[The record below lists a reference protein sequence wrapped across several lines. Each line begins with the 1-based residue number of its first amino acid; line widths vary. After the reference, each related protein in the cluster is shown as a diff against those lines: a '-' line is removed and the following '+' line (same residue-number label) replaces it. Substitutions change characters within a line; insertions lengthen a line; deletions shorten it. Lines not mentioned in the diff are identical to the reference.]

1 MSKITDLASLLAEKH
16 GISHKEAE
24 MFVSLLFDIAK
35 DALHAQKQV
44 KIKGL
49 GTFKLTSVS
58 SRESIDVNTGQRIL
72 IEGRDKVSF
81 TPDAAMKNLVNR
93 PFAQFETVILKDD
106 VDFTDID
113 KKYDEKVEEEA
124 LPTEESVQEEA
135 AVQEAPIAE
144 EPVVEEAVVEEATQE
159 ETVVEEPVVE
169 EPVQQEETIVEEPV
183 VEEPV
188 QEETI
193 VEEPVVEESVQEET
207 IVEEPVVEK
216 PVQEEPPV
224 APMQAAFVD
233 VENNTQEDNVINEES
248 EDYEDEMERKRSEE
262 LAKKLSRSNSIIIG
276 LAVALVLLLAYGLY
290 SINNLN
296 KKMDD
301 RDSKINQLTEEV
313 TKSKKNEQIAKD
325 ELTKQIMLFN
335 NDERVR
341 RGNLKIVGI
350 EKTVTAVAGQ
360 TLKSISRDNL
370 GPNMEMY
377 LEAVNP
383 GVRMVL
389 IGQEIQIPKLEPK
402 NAD

>member
-35 DALHAQKQV
+35 GALHAQKQV

-124 LPTEESVQEEA
+124 LPTEESVQET
-135 AVQEAPIAE
+135 P
-144 EPVVEEAVVEEATQE
+144 
-159 ETVVEEPVVE
+159 VVEEPVVE
-169 EPVQQEETIVEEPV
+169 EPIVEEPAQEETIV
-183 VEEPV
+183 
-188 QEETI
+188 
-193 VEEPVVEESVQEET
+193 
-207 IVEEPVVEK
+207 
-216 PVQEEPPV
+216 EEPPV

-290 SINNLN
+290 SINSLN

-313 TKSKKNEQIAKD
+313 TKSKKNEQVAKD

>member
-144 EPVVEEAVVEEATQE
+144 EPVVEEPVVEEATQE

-169 EPVQQEETIVEEPV
+169 EPVQQEETIVEK
-183 VEEPV
+183 PV

-193 VEEPVVEESVQEET
+193 VEET
-207 IVEEPVVEK
+207 IVEEP
-216 PVQEEPPV
+216 PVT
-224 APMQAAFVD
+224 PMQAAFVE

-276 LAVALVLLLAYGLY
+276 LAVALVLLLACGLY

>member
-35 DALHAQKQV
+35 GALHAQKQV

-124 LPTEESVQEEA
+124 LPTEEP
-135 AVQEAPIAE
+135 VQEAP
-144 EPVVEEAVVEEATQE
+144 VVEET
-159 ETVVEEPVVE
+159 P
-169 EPVQQEETIVEEPV
+169 IVEEPV

-188 QEETI
+188 VEEPIVEEPAQEETI
-193 VEEPVVEESVQEET
+193 V
-207 IVEEPVVEK
+207 
-216 PVQEEPPV
+216 EEPPV

-290 SINNLN
+290 SINSLN

-313 TKSKKNEQIAKD
+313 TKSKKNEQVAKD

>member
-35 DALHAQKQV
+35 GALHAQKQV

-124 LPTEESVQEEA
+124 LPTEESVQET
-135 AVQEAPIAE
+135 
-144 EPVVEEAVVEEATQE
+144 PVVEEA
-159 ETVVEEPVVE
+159 P
-169 EPVQQEETIVEEPV
+169 IVEEPV
-183 VEEPV
+183 VEEP
-188 QEETI
+188 I
-193 VEEPVVEESVQEET
+193 VEEPVQEEP
-207 IVEEPVVEK
+207 IV
-216 PVQEEPPV
+216 EEPPV

-233 VENNTQEDNVINEES
+233 VDNNTQEDNVINEES

-290 SINNLN
+290 SINSLN

-313 TKSKKNEQIAKD
+313 TKSKKNEQVAKD

>member
-35 DALHAQKQV
+35 GALHAQKQV

-113 KKYDEKVEEEA
+113 KKYDEKVEDEA
-124 LPTEESVQEEA
+124 LPTEESVQET
-135 AVQEAPIAE
+135 P
-144 EPVVEEAVVEEATQE
+144 
-159 ETVVEEPVVE
+159 VVEEPVVE
-169 EPVQQEETIVEEPV
+169 EPI

-188 QEETI
+188 QEEPI
-193 VEEPVVEESVQEET
+193 V
-207 IVEEPVVEK
+207 
-216 PVQEEPPV
+216 EEPPV

-290 SINNLN
+290 SINSLN

-313 TKSKKNEQIAKD
+313 TKSKKNEQVAKD

>member
-1 MSKITDLASLLAEKH
+1 VEDRLMSKITDLASLLAEKH

-144 EPVVEEAVVEEATQE
+144 EPVVEEPVVEEATQE
-159 ETVVEEPVVE
+159 ETIVEEPVVE

-188 QEETI
+188 
-193 VEEPVVEESVQEET
+193 VEEPVQEET
-207 IVEEPVVEK
+207 IVEEP
-216 PVQEEPPV
+216 PVT
-224 APMQAAFVD
+224 PMQAAFVD

>member
-16 GISHKEAE
+16 GIPHKEAE

-35 DALHAQKQV
+35 GALHAQKQV

-124 LPTEESVQEEA
+124 LPTEEPVQET
-135 AVQEAPIAE
+135 
-144 EPVVEEAVVEEATQE
+144 PVVEEA
-159 ETVVEEPVVE
+159 P
-169 EPVQQEETIVEEPV
+169 IVEEPV

-188 QEETI
+188 VEEPI
-193 VEEPVVEESVQEET
+193 VEEPVQEES
-207 IVEEPVVEK
+207 IV
-216 PVQEEPPV
+216 EEPPV

-233 VENNTQEDNVINEES
+233 VDNNTQEDNVINEES

-290 SINNLN
+290 SINSLN

-313 TKSKKNEQIAKD
+313 TKSKKNEQVAKD

>member
-35 DALHAQKQV
+35 GALHAQKQV

-124 LPTEESVQEEA
+124 LPTEEPVQET
-135 AVQEAPIAE
+135 P
-144 EPVVEEAVVEEATQE
+144 
-159 ETVVEEPVVE
+159 VVEEPVVE
-169 EPVQQEETIVEEPV
+169 EPIVEEPAQEETIVEEA
-183 VEEPV
+183 
-188 QEETI
+188 T
-193 VEEPVVEESVQEET
+193 QEET

-216 PVQEEPPV
+216 PVQEEPIVEEPPV

-233 VENNTQEDNVINEES
+233 VENNTQEDKVINEES

-290 SINNLN
+290 SINSLN

-313 TKSKKNEQIAKD
+313 TKSKKNEQVAKD

>member
-35 DALHAQKQV
+35 GALHAQKQV

-124 LPTEESVQEEA
+124 LPTEEPVQET
-135 AVQEAPIAE
+135 
-144 EPVVEEAVVEEATQE
+144 PVVEET
-159 ETVVEEPVVE
+159 P
-169 EPVQQEETIVEEPV
+169 IVEEPV

-188 QEETI
+188 VEEPI
-193 VEEPVVEESVQEET
+193 VEEPVQEES
-207 IVEEPVVEK
+207 IV
-216 PVQEEPPV
+216 EEPPV

-290 SINNLN
+290 SINSLN

-313 TKSKKNEQIAKD
+313 TKSKKNEQVAKD

>member
-35 DALHAQKQV
+35 GALHAQKQV

-124 LPTEESVQEEA
+124 LPTEEP
-135 AVQEAPIAE
+135 VQEAP
-144 EPVVEEAVVEEATQE
+144 VVEET
-159 ETVVEEPVVE
+159 P
-169 EPVQQEETIVEEPV
+169 IVEEPV

-188 QEETI
+188 VEEPI
-193 VEEPVVEESVQEET
+193 VEEPVQEES
-207 IVEEPVVEK
+207 IV
-216 PVQEEPPV
+216 EEPPV

-290 SINNLN
+290 SINSLN

-313 TKSKKNEQIAKD
+313 TKSKKNEQVAKD

>member
-35 DALHAQKQV
+35 GALHAQKQV

-124 LPTEESVQEEA
+124 LPTEE
-135 AVQEAPIAE
+135 
-144 EPVVEEAVVEEATQE
+144 
-159 ETVVEEPVVE
+159 PVVE
-169 EPVQQEETIVEEPV
+169 EPIVEEPV
-183 VEEPV
+183 VEEP
-188 QEETI
+188 I
-193 VEEPVVEESVQEET
+193 VEEPAQEES
-207 IVEEPVVEK
+207 IV
-216 PVQEEPPV
+216 EEPPV

-233 VENNTQEDNVINEES
+233 VDNNTQEDNVINEES

-290 SINNLN
+290 SINSLN

-313 TKSKKNEQIAKD
+313 TKSKKNEQVAKD

>member
-35 DALHAQKQV
+35 GALHAQKQV

-124 LPTEESVQEEA
+124 LPTEEP
-135 AVQEAPIAE
+135 VQEAP
-144 EPVVEEAVVEEATQE
+144 VVEETPI
-159 ETVVEEPVVE
+159 VEEPI
-169 EPVQQEETIVEEPV
+169 QEEASAQETPIVEEPV
-183 VEEPV
+183 VEEP
-188 QEETI
+188 I
-193 VEEPVVEESVQEET
+193 V
-207 IVEEPVVEK
+207 
-216 PVQEEPPV
+216 EEPPV

-233 VENNTQEDNVINEES
+233 VENNTQEDKVINEES

-290 SINNLN
+290 SINSLN

-313 TKSKKNEQIAKD
+313 TKSKKNEQVAKD

>member
-144 EPVVEEAVVEEATQE
+144 EPVVEEPVVEEATQE
-159 ETVVEEPVVE
+159 ETIVEEPVVE

-193 VEEPVVEESVQEET
+193 VEEP
-207 IVEEPVVEK
+207 PVT
-216 PVQEEPPV
+216 
-224 APMQAAFVD
+224 PMQAAFVD

>member
-1 MSKITDLASLLAEKH
+1 
-16 GISHKEAE
+16 
-24 MFVSLLFDIAK
+24 
-35 DALHAQKQV
+35 
-44 KIKGL
+44 
-49 GTFKLTSVS
+49 
-58 SRESIDVNTGQRIL
+58 
-72 IEGRDKVSF
+72 
-81 TPDAAMKNLVNR
+81 
-93 PFAQFETVILKDD
+93 
-106 VDFTDID
+106 
-113 KKYDEKVEEEA
+113 
-124 LPTEESVQEEA
+124 
-135 AVQEAPIAE
+135 
-144 EPVVEEAVVEEATQE
+144 
-159 ETVVEEPVVE
+159 
-169 EPVQQEETIVEEPV
+169 
-183 VEEPV
+183 
-188 QEETI
+188 
-193 VEEPVVEESVQEET
+193 
-207 IVEEPVVEK
+207 
-216 PVQEEPPV
+216 
-224 APMQAAFVD
+224 MQAFFVN

-313 TKSKKNEQIAKD
+313 TKSKKNEQVAKD
-325 ELTKQIMLFN
+325 ALTKQIMLFN

>member
-35 DALHAQKQV
+35 GALHAQKQV

-124 LPTEESVQEEA
+124 LPTEEPVQET
-135 AVQEAPIAE
+135 
-144 EPVVEEAVVEEATQE
+144 PVVEET
-159 ETVVEEPVVE
+159 P
-169 EPVQQEETIVEEPV
+169 IVEEPV
-183 VEEPV
+183 VEEPIV
-188 QEETI
+188 EEPEQ
-193 VEEPVVEESVQEET
+193 EEPVVEEPIVEEPAQEET

-216 PVQEEPPV
+216 PVQEEPIVEEPPV

-233 VENNTQEDNVINEES
+233 VDNNTQEDNVINEES

-290 SINNLN
+290 SINSLN

-313 TKSKKNEQIAKD
+313 TKSKKNEQVAKD

>member
-35 DALHAQKQV
+35 GALHAQKQV

-124 LPTEESVQEEA
+124 LPTEE
-135 AVQEAPIAE
+135 
-144 EPVVEEAVVEEATQE
+144 
-159 ETVVEEPVVE
+159 PVVE
-169 EPVQQEETIVEEPV
+169 EPIVEEAPIVEEPV
-183 VEEPV
+183 VEEPIV
-188 QEETI
+188 EKPIVEKPAQEETI
-193 VEEPVVEESVQEET
+193 V
-207 IVEEPVVEK
+207 
-216 PVQEEPPV
+216 EEPPV

-290 SINNLN
+290 SINSLN

-313 TKSKKNEQIAKD
+313 TKSKKNEQVAKD

>member
-1 MSKITDLASLLAEKH
+1 MEDRLMSKISDLASLLAEKH

-24 MFVSLLFDIAK
+24 MFVSQLFVITK
-35 DALHAQKQV
+35 EALHAQKQV

-58 SRESIDVNTGQRIL
+58 ARESIDVNTGQRIL

-113 KKYDEKVEEEA
+113 KKYDEKVEEE
-124 LPTEESVQEEA
+124 TISTD
-135 AVQEAPIAE
+135 
-144 EPVVEEAVVEEATQE
+144 EP
-159 ETVVEEPVVE
+159 VVEEPVVE
-169 EPVQQEETIVEEPV
+169 ETMQEEPVIEEPVVEEPIVEKAV

-188 QEETI
+188 QEE
-193 VEEPVVEESVQEET
+193 PVQEET
-207 IVEEPVVEK
+207 IAEVPIQEVVTA
-216 PVQEEPPV
+216 EEPPV
-224 APMQAAFVD
+224 SPMKAAFVD
-233 VENNTQEDNVINEES
+233 VENNPSEDNVLNEES

-276 LAVALVLLLAYGLY
+276 LAVALVLLLACGLY
-290 SINNLN
+290 SINKLN
-296 KKMDD
+296 KKMAD
-301 RDSKINQLTEEV
+301 RDSQINQLTEEV
-313 TKSKKNEQIAKD
+313 TKSKKNEQVAKD

-350 EKTVTAVAGQ
+350 DKIVTAVAGQ
-360 TLKSISRDNL
+360 TLKSISKDNL

-383 GVRMVL
+383 GVKMVL

>member
-35 DALHAQKQV
+35 GALHAQKQV

-124 LPTEESVQEEA
+124 LPTEESVQET
-135 AVQEAPIAE
+135 
-144 EPVVEEAVVEEATQE
+144 PVVEEA
-159 ETVVEEPVVE
+159 P
-169 EPVQQEETIVEEPV
+169 IVEEPV
-183 VEEPV
+183 VEEP
-188 QEETI
+188 I
-193 VEEPVVEESVQEET
+193 VEEPAQEEP
-207 IVEEPVVEK
+207 IV
-216 PVQEEPPV
+216 EEPPV

-233 VENNTQEDNVINEES
+233 VDNNTQEDNVINEES

-276 LAVALVLLLAYGLY
+276 LAVALVLLLAYCLY
-290 SINNLN
+290 SINSLN

-313 TKSKKNEQIAKD
+313 TKSKKNEQVAKD

>member
-35 DALHAQKQV
+35 GALHAQKQV

-124 LPTEESVQEEA
+124 LPTEEP
-135 AVQEAPIAE
+135 VQEAP
-144 EPVVEEAVVEEATQE
+144 VVEETPI
-159 ETVVEEPVVE
+159 VEEPVIE
-169 EPVQQEETIVEEPV
+169 EPIVEEPV
-183 VEEPV
+183 VEEPIV
-188 QEETI
+188 EEPAQEETI
-193 VEEPVVEESVQEET
+193 V
-207 IVEEPVVEK
+207 
-216 PVQEEPPV
+216 EEPPV

-290 SINNLN
+290 SINSLN

-313 TKSKKNEQIAKD
+313 TKSKKNEQVAKD

>member
-35 DALHAQKQV
+35 GALHAQKQV

-124 LPTEESVQEEA
+124 LPTEEP
-135 AVQEAPIAE
+135 VQEA
-144 EPVVEEAVVEEATQE
+144 PVVEEAPLVEEP
-159 ETVVEEPVVE
+159 VVEEPVVE
-169 EPVQQEETIVEEPV
+169 EPAQEEPVVEETIVEEPAQ
-183 VEEPV
+183 EEP
-188 QEETI
+188 I
-193 VEEPVVEESVQEET
+193 V
-207 IVEEPVVEK
+207 
-216 PVQEEPPV
+216 EEPPV

-290 SINNLN
+290 SINSLN

-313 TKSKKNEQIAKD
+313 TKSKKNEQVAKD

>member
-35 DALHAQKQV
+35 GALHAQKQV

-124 LPTEESVQEEA
+124 LPTEEPVQET
-135 AVQEAPIAE
+135 
-144 EPVVEEAVVEEATQE
+144 PVVEE
-159 ETVVEEPVVE
+159 EP
-169 EPVQQEETIVEEPV
+169 IVEEPV
-183 VEEPV
+183 IEEP
-188 QEETI
+188 I
-193 VEEPVVEESVQEET
+193 VEEPAQEGT
-207 IVEEPVVEK
+207 IV
-216 PVQEEPPV
+216 EEPPV

-290 SINNLN
+290 SINSLN

-313 TKSKKNEQIAKD
+313 TKSKKNEQVAKD

>member
-35 DALHAQKQV
+35 GALHAQKQV

-124 LPTEESVQEEA
+124 LPTEEPVQET
-135 AVQEAPIAE
+135 
-144 EPVVEEAVVEEATQE
+144 PVVEET
-159 ETVVEEPVVE
+159 P
-169 EPVQQEETIVEEPV
+169 IVEEPIQEEASAQETPIV
-183 VEEPV
+183 EEPIVEEPIVEEPV
-188 QEETI
+188 QEEPI
-193 VEEPVVEESVQEET
+193 V
-207 IVEEPVVEK
+207 
-216 PVQEEPPV
+216 EEPPV

-290 SINNLN
+290 SINSLN

-313 TKSKKNEQIAKD
+313 TKSKKNEQVAKD

>member
-35 DALHAQKQV
+35 GALHAQKQV

-124 LPTEESVQEEA
+124 LPTEESVQET
-135 AVQEAPIAE
+135 
-144 EPVVEEAVVEEATQE
+144 PVVEEA
-159 ETVVEEPVVE
+159 P
-169 EPVQQEETIVEEPV
+169 IVEEPV
-183 VEEPV
+183 VEEPIV
-188 QEETI
+188 EEPAQEETI
-193 VEEPVVEESVQEET
+193 V
-207 IVEEPVVEK
+207 
-216 PVQEEPPV
+216 EEPPV

-290 SINNLN
+290 SINSLN

-313 TKSKKNEQIAKD
+313 TKSKKNEQVAKD

>member
-124 LPTEESVQEEA
+124 LPTEESVQEES

-144 EPVVEEAVVEEATQE
+144 EPVVEEPVVEEATQE
-159 ETVVEEPVVE
+159 ENIVEEPVVE

-193 VEEPVVEESVQEET
+193 VEEP
-207 IVEEPVVEK
+207 PVT
-216 PVQEEPPV
+216 
-224 APMQAAFVD
+224 PMQAAFVD

-313 TKSKKNEQIAKD
+313 TKSKKNEQVAKD

>member
-35 DALHAQKQV
+35 GALHAQKQV

-124 LPTEESVQEEA
+124 LPTEE
-135 AVQEAPIAE
+135 
-144 EPVVEEAVVEEATQE
+144 
-159 ETVVEEPVVE
+159 PVVE
-169 EPVQQEETIVEEPV
+169 EPIVEEPAQEETIVEEA
-183 VEEPV
+183 
-188 QEETI
+188 T
-193 VEEPVVEESVQEET
+193 QEET

-216 PVQEEPPV
+216 PVQEEPIVEEPPV

-290 SINNLN
+290 SINSLN

-313 TKSKKNEQIAKD
+313 TKSKKNEQVAKD

>member
-35 DALHAQKQV
+35 GALHAQKQV

-124 LPTEESVQEEA
+124 LPTEEPVQETP
-135 AVQEAPIAE
+135 VVG
-144 EPVVEEAVVEEATQE
+144 EPVVEEPIVEEPAQE
-159 ETVVEEPVVE
+159 EPVVEEPVVE
-169 EPVQQEETIVEEPV
+169 EPIVEEPAQ
-183 VEEPV
+183 EEP
-188 QEETI
+188 I
-193 VEEPVVEESVQEET
+193 V
-207 IVEEPVVEK
+207 
-216 PVQEEPPV
+216 EEPPV

-290 SINNLN
+290 SINSLN

-313 TKSKKNEQIAKD
+313 TKSKKNEQVAKD

>member
-35 DALHAQKQV
+35 GALHAQKQV

-124 LPTEESVQEEA
+124 LPTEEP
-135 AVQEAPIAE
+135 VQEA
-144 EPVVEEAVVEEATQE
+144 PVVEEAPLVEEP
-159 ETVVEEPVVE
+159 VVEEPVVE
-169 EPVQQEETIVEEPV
+169 EPAQEEPVVEETIVEEPA
-183 VEEPV
+183 

-193 VEEPVVEESVQEET
+193 V
-207 IVEEPVVEK
+207 
-216 PVQEEPPV
+216 EEPPV

-290 SINNLN
+290 SINSLN

-313 TKSKKNEQIAKD
+313 TKSKKNEQVAKD

>member
-35 DALHAQKQV
+35 GALHAQKQV

-124 LPTEESVQEEA
+124 LPTEESV
-135 AVQEAPIAE
+135 
-144 EPVVEEAVVEEATQE
+144 
-159 ETVVEEPVVE
+159 VEEP
-169 EPVQQEETIVEEPV
+169 IVEEPV
-183 VEEPV
+183 VEEPIV
-188 QEETI
+188 EEPAQEETI
-193 VEEPVVEESVQEET
+193 VED
-207 IVEEPVVEK
+207 PVVEK
-216 PVQEEPPV
+216 PAQEEPIVEEPPV

-290 SINNLN
+290 SINSLN

-313 TKSKKNEQIAKD
+313 TKSKKNEQVAKD
-325 ELTKQIMLFN
+325 ALTKQIMLFN

>member
-35 DALHAQKQV
+35 GALHAQKQV

-124 LPTEESVQEEA
+124 LPTEESVQET
-135 AVQEAPIAE
+135 
-144 EPVVEEAVVEEATQE
+144 PVVEEAPIVEEPIQE
-159 ETVVEEPVVE
+159 EASAPETPVVE
-169 EPVQQEETIVEEPV
+169 EPVVEEPV

-188 QEETI
+188 QEEPI
-193 VEEPVVEESVQEET
+193 V
-207 IVEEPVVEK
+207 
-216 PVQEEPPV
+216 EEPPV

-233 VENNTQEDNVINEES
+233 VENNTQEDNVTNEES

-290 SINNLN
+290 SINSLN

-313 TKSKKNEQIAKD
+313 TKSKKNEQVAKD

>member
-1 MSKITDLASLLAEKH
+1 VEDRLMSKITDLASLLAEKH

-35 DALHAQKQV
+35 GALHAQKQV

-144 EPVVEEAVVEEATQE
+144 EPVVEE
-159 ETVVEEPVVE
+159 P
-169 EPVQQEETIVEEPV
+169 IVEEPAQ
-183 VEEPV
+183 EEP
-188 QEETI
+188 I
-193 VEEPVVEESVQEET
+193 V
-207 IVEEPVVEK
+207 
-216 PVQEEPPV
+216 EEPPV

-290 SINNLN
+290 SINSLN

-313 TKSKKNEQIAKD
+313 TKSKKNEQVAKD

>member
-35 DALHAQKQV
+35 GALHAQKQV

-124 LPTEESVQEEA
+124 LPTEEP
-135 AVQEAPIAE
+135 VQEAP
-144 EPVVEEAVVEEATQE
+144 VVEETPIVEEPIQE
-159 ETVVEEPVVE
+159 EASAQETPVVEEPVVE
-169 EPVQQEETIVEEPV
+169 EPVVEEPI

-188 QEETI
+188 QEESI
-193 VEEPVVEESVQEET
+193 V
-207 IVEEPVVEK
+207 
-216 PVQEEPPV
+216 EEPPV

-290 SINNLN
+290 SINSLN

-313 TKSKKNEQIAKD
+313 TKSKKNEQVAKD

>member
-35 DALHAQKQV
+35 EALHAQKQV

-124 LPTEESVQEEA
+124 LPAEDVVEEAAQEEATQEETIVEEATQEEATQEEA
-135 AVQEAPIAE
+135 AQE
-144 EPVVEEAVVEEATQE
+144 EPVVEEA
-159 ETVVEEPVVE
+159 
-169 EPVQQEETIVEEPV
+169 I

-193 VEEPVVEESVQEET
+193 VEEPIVEEPVQEET
-207 IVEEPVVEK
+207 PVEEPVVEETVAEETAK
-216 PVQEEPPV
+216 EVVMAEEPPV
-224 APMQAAFVD
+224 TPMQAAFVD
-233 VENNTQEDNVINEES
+233 VENKTQEDNVINEES

-276 LAVALVLLLAYGLY
+276 LAVALVLLLAYCLY
-290 SINNLN
+290 SINKLN

-313 TKSKKNEQIAKD
+313 TKSKENEQVAKD
-325 ELTKQIMLFN
+325 ALTKQIMLFN

-350 EKTVTAVAGQ
+350 EKIVTAVAGQ

-402 NAD
+402 TED

>member
-1 MSKITDLASLLAEKH
+1 MV
-16 GISHKEAE
+16 SHKEAE

-35 DALHAQKQV
+35 GALHAQKQV

-124 LPTEESVQEEA
+124 LPTEESVQET
-135 AVQEAPIAE
+135 
-144 EPVVEEAVVEEATQE
+144 PVVEEAPI
-159 ETVVEEPVVE
+159 VEEPI
-169 EPVQQEETIVEEPV
+169 QEETIAEEV
-183 VEEPV
+183 
-188 QEETI
+188 T
-193 VEEPVVEESVQEET
+193 QEET

-216 PVQEEPPV
+216 PVQEEPIVEEPPV

-290 SINNLN
+290 SINSLN

-313 TKSKKNEQIAKD
+313 TKSKKNEQVAKD

>member
-35 DALHAQKQV
+35 GALHAQKQV

-124 LPTEESVQEEA
+124 LPTEEPVQET
-135 AVQEAPIAE
+135 
-144 EPVVEEAVVEEATQE
+144 PVVEEA
-159 ETVVEEPVVE
+159 P
-169 EPVQQEETIVEEPV
+169 IVEEPV
-183 VEEPV
+183 VEEP
-188 QEETI
+188 I
-193 VEEPVVEESVQEET
+193 VEEPVQEEP
-207 IVEEPVVEK
+207 IV
-216 PVQEEPPV
+216 EEPPV

-290 SINNLN
+290 SINSLN

-313 TKSKKNEQIAKD
+313 TKSKKNEQVAKD

>member
-35 DALHAQKQV
+35 EALHAQKQV

-144 EPVVEEAVVEEATQE
+144 EPVVEEPVVEEATQE
-159 ETVVEEPVVE
+159 EPVVEEPVVE
-169 EPVQQEETIVEEPV
+169 EPVQQEETIVEDPVVEEPV
-183 VEEPV
+183 VDEPV

-193 VEEPVVEESVQEET
+193 VEET
-207 IVEEPVVEK
+207 IVEEP
-216 PVQEEPPV
+216 PVT
-224 APMQAAFVD
+224 PMQAAFVD

-276 LAVALVLLLAYGLY
+276 LAVALILLLAYGLY
-290 SINNLN
+290 SINKLN

-313 TKSKKNEQIAKD
+313 TKSKENEQVAKD
-325 ELTKQIMLFN
+325 ALTKQIMLFN

-350 EKTVTAVAGQ
+350 DKIVTAVAGQ

>member
-1 MSKITDLASLLAEKH
+1 VEDRLMSKITDLASLLAEKH

-35 DALHAQKQV
+35 GALHAQKQV

-106 VDFTDID
+106 VDLTDID

-124 LPTEESVQEEA
+124 LPTEEPVQET
-135 AVQEAPIAE
+135 
-144 EPVVEEAVVEEATQE
+144 PVVEEA
-159 ETVVEEPVVE
+159 P
-169 EPVQQEETIVEEPV
+169 IVEEPV
-183 VEEPV
+183 VEEP
-188 QEETI
+188 I
-193 VEEPVVEESVQEET
+193 VEEPVVEEPIVEEPAQEET

-216 PVQEEPPV
+216 PVQEESIVEEPPV

-290 SINNLN
+290 SINSLN

-313 TKSKKNEQIAKD
+313 TKSKKNEQVAKD

>member
-35 DALHAQKQV
+35 GALHAQKQV

-124 LPTEESVQEEA
+124 LPTEEPVQET
-135 AVQEAPIAE
+135 
-144 EPVVEEAVVEEATQE
+144 PVVG
-159 ETVVEEPVVE
+159 EPVVE
-169 EPVQQEETIVEEPV
+169 EPIVEEPA
-183 VEEPV
+183 
-188 QEETI
+188 
-193 VEEPVVEESVQEET
+193 QEET

-216 PVQEEPPV
+216 PVQEEPIVEEPPV

-290 SINNLN
+290 SINSLN

-313 TKSKKNEQIAKD
+313 TKSKKNEQVAKD

>member
-159 ETVVEEPVVE
+159 ETIVEEPVVE
-169 EPVQQEETIVEEPV
+169 EPVQEEPV

-193 VEEPVVEESVQEET
+193 VEET
-207 IVEEPVVEK
+207 IVEEP
-216 PVQEEPPV
+216 PVT
-224 APMQAAFVD
+224 PMQAAFVD

-290 SINNLN
+290 SINSLN

>member
-35 DALHAQKQV
+35 GALHAQKQV

-124 LPTEESVQEEA
+124 LPTEEP
-135 AVQEAPIAE
+135 VQEA
-144 EPVVEEAVVEEATQE
+144 PVVEEA
-159 ETVVEEPVVE
+159 P
-169 EPVQQEETIVEEPV
+169 IVEEPV
-183 VEEPV
+183 VEEP
-188 QEETI
+188 I
-193 VEEPVVEESVQEET
+193 VEEPAQEET

-216 PVQEEPPV
+216 PVQEEPIVEEPPV

-290 SINNLN
+290 SINSLN

-313 TKSKKNEQIAKD
+313 TKSKKNEQVAKD

>member
-16 GISHKEAE
+16 GISLKEAE

-35 DALHAQKQV
+35 GALHAQKQV

-124 LPTEESVQEEA
+124 LPTEESVQE
-135 AVQEAPIAE
+135 AP
-144 EPVVEEAVVEEATQE
+144 
-159 ETVVEEPVVE
+159 
-169 EPVQQEETIVEEPV
+169 IVEEPIV
-183 VEEPV
+183 EEPIVEEPV
-188 QEETI
+188 QEEPI
-193 VEEPVVEESVQEET
+193 V
-207 IVEEPVVEK
+207 
-216 PVQEEPPV
+216 EEPPV

-233 VENNTQEDNVINEES
+233 VDNNTQEDNVINEES

-290 SINNLN
+290 SINSLN

-313 TKSKKNEQIAKD
+313 TKSKKNEQVAKD